1 MDRAAKWALLVGLG
15 LGPVGCGGAKL
26 PFENDP
32 LMRHGQVVSGDHAR
46 ARTFAVGA
54 DQEPLPPQPPR
65 PVTLPTLEWEEP
77 RTDLSR
83 VPATWPLAE

>member
-32 LMRHGQVVSGDHAR
+32 LVRHGKAVSGDHAR
-46 ARTFAVGA
+46 ARAFARGA
-54 DQEPLPPQPPR
+54 DPEPIPPRPPR
-65 PVTLPTLEWEEP
+65 PVTLPTLEWEEV
-77 RTDLSR
+77 RTDLPR
-83 VPATWPLAE
+83 PPVTLPTTE